1 MVLWEE
7 ILTQIFGEK
16 QTFQDN
22 GPPISSK
29 FASALTKLWK
39 NESAND
45 QIVKKLTSAT
55 LISSNCPNWKVLIF
69 LKIKTFTVFVKESIN
84 SAMTS
89 RISI

>member
-29 FASALTKLWK
+29 FASAHTKLWK
-39 NESAND
+39 DESAND
-45 QIVKKLTSAT
+45 QIVK
-55 LISSNCPNWKVLIF
+55 N
-69 LKIKTFTVFVKESIN
+69 
-84 SAMTS
+84 
-89 RISI
+89 